1 MGWAEE
7 KAIQM
12 KEKKLHHRNYKVA
25 IARLQSE
32 LAFCDLGE
40 VVVFTGPSRMGKTS
54 LLERLER
61 EYLESSGSNV
71 MKERPFVKLQV
82 QNRSHDA
89 RFSLK
94 AFYGDLLR
102 TLQHPMFSPEVDEEH
117 IRLQNIARVDRRS
130 TRDLMLA
137 CEHSLRHLRTRF
149 LAIDDAQHIEWHGP
163 SAHVQGRILE
173 AFKSFAA
180 SARLVLVVTGA
191 YPVLRMMRASNH
203 LVGRASTVEMPR
215 YLETKADGAEFL
227 KVLEW
232 FSQGVKFEPGV
243 TSLCDWAE
251 YLYLHSLGVIGS
263 LNRWL
268 RSAFANMTAEGCD
281 VLRWEHVDSARRND
295 EDLASI
301 AAEIRL
307 GEKLLKKSVAAH
319 LMSGK
324 PSEKKPRS
332 KRRLKPFEIENRNF
346 EKRFNK

>member
-1 MGWAEE
+1 MSWAEE

-12 KEKKLHHRNYKVA
+12 KQKKLHHRNYKVA

-32 LAFCDLGE
+32 LAFCDFGE

-61 EYLESSGSNV
+61 EYLDSCGNNL
-71 MKERPFVKLQV
+71 MRERPFVKMQV
-82 QNRSHDA
+82 LNRSNHA
-89 RFSLK
+89 RFSQK
-94 AFYGDLLR
+94 TFFGDLLR
-102 TLQHPMFSPEVDEEH
+102 VLQHPMLSPEAADEH
-117 IRLQNIARVDRRS
+117 VRLQNIARIDRRS
-130 TRDLMLA
+130 TADLMLA
-137 CEHSLRHLRTRF
+137 CEYSLRHLKTRF
-149 LAIDDAQHIEWHGP
+149 LAIDDAQDIEWHGASP
-163 SAHVQGRILE
+163 HMQGRILE
-173 AFKSFAA
+173 AFKSFAS
-180 SARLVLVVTGA
+180 SARLVLVITGA

-227 KVLEW
+227 LVLEW

-251 YLYLHSLGVIGS
+251 YLYSHSLGVIGS

-268 RSAFANMTAEGCD
+268 RSAFANMNSDGCD
-281 VLRWEHVDSARRND
+281 VLRWEHVDEARRND
-295 EDLASI
+295 GDLASI

-307 GEKLLKKSVAAH
+307 GEKLLKKSAAGH
-319 LMSGK
+319 LIPSKSG
-324 PSEKKPRS
+324 EKKSRS